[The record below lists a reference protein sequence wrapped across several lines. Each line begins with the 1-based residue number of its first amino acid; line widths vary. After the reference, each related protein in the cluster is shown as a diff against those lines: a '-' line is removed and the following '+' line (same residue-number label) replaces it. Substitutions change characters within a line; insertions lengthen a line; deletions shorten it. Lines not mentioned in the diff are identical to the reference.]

1 MKRRD
6 VINELEQSTVG
17 HVDKQARPGSSV
29 TMNAPT
35 ATPVLWLQPELYR
48 IRDAAVVLGV
58 SPPMGVQVIQSGA
71 LPPPPNPGP
80 PRAPAGPARASRSA
94 GVCRPLPRR
103 IGPVSLFKRCAC
115 EGWRCAHPWW
125 YRFRLNGR
133 FYRSTTQT
141 HLKQQAADIEAR
153 ERS

>member
-58 SPPMGVQVIQSGA
+58 SPRMVFEFIQSGA
-71 LPPPPNPGP
+71 
-80 PRAPAGPARASRSA
+80 PRATRTPTTGTRGRPPVRIARADLLAFVDRCRA
-94 GVCRPLPRR
+94 GSVR
-103 IGPVSLFKRCAC
+103 
-115 EGWRCAHPWW
+115 
-125 YRFRLNGR
+125 
-133 FYRSTTQT
+133 
-141 HLKQQAADIEAR
+141 
-153 ERS
+153 